1 MAKVFKRRFKKIVD
15 GKTVV
20 KKTSK
25 YYGLVK
31 DSNGKW
37 QRVPLTTDKTASGQ
51 LLAALVKKASQR
63 EGGMNDP
70 FEEGKQ
76 KPLLDHLKEYVEVL
90 AQKSPS
96 HAKDQSVKLRKV
108 FKAIKAVFFKDITK
122 KAAYRVQ
129 SFFKAKKLCNR
140 TVNRYT
146 TALKAFC
153 NHLHEN
159 EVVGV
164 NPLAGKF
171 RKLSEHEEHHGRRAL
186 SVEESAFLIWA
197 THQAKADP
205 RVKRSPEDRAMM
217 YFLAL
222 RTGLRDKE
230 LCSLTKENF
239 DLANNTLTIH
249 AKNSK
254 GKRTDIL
261 QLNEGLQTALP
272 AWLASKPA
280 NTQLFAGKYH
290 RGQSGKRFKIDM
302 AYARKLYI
310 ENSTTPEER
319 ANRESDDFL
328 RFQNSQGLFADFHAQ
343 RTTFVTQLLN
353 SGVPVQQVQKLAR
366 HKSAIT
372 TLGHYAKTAGAAE
385 MAAAVSRLPSLTI
398 SGAPS
403 SVIDDKT
410 LSCLV
415 GPTVGLKLAEKS
427 DIDCDFVGLGDT
439 GRLLERA
446 TQIVI
451 KTLKYSAFMLKN
463 ECAPDRNRTCNL
475 RFRRPMLYPV
485 ELQVQIIQC
494 NEYRTEIPG
503 SQRNRPI
510 CACKAFKF
518 HENSTLVC
526 NDNDLVICTDWTDF

>member
-1 MAKVFKRRFKKIVD
+1 MSKVFKRKFKKTVN

-51 LLAALVKKASQR
+51 LLLALVKKASQR
-63 EGGMNDP
+63 EGGLADP
-70 FEEGKQ
+70 FEDGEQ
-76 KPLLDHLKEYVEVL
+76 KPLLEHMKDYVTVL
-90 AQKSPS
+90 SQKSPG
-96 HAKDQSVKLRKV
+96 HAKDQEVKLRKL
-108 FKAIKAVFFKDITK
+108 FKAIRAVFFKDINR
-122 KAAYRVQ
+122 KAAYRAQ

-153 NHLHEN
+153 NYLHEN

-205 RVKRSPEDRAMM
+205 RVKRPPEDRAMM

-230 LCSLTKENF
+230 LCSLTKGNF
-239 DLANNTLTIH
+239 NLTNNTLTIF
-249 AKNSK
+249 AKHSK

-261 QLNEGLQTALP
+261 QLNEGLQKVLP
-272 AWLASKPA
+272 EWLASKPA
-280 NTQLFAGKYH
+280 NTPLFAGKYH

-302 AYARKLYI
+302 AYARKLYV
-310 ENSTTPEER
+310 EKSATPEER
-319 ANRESDDFL
+319 VIREADDFL
-328 RFQNSQGLFADFHAQ
+328 RWKDSQGLFADFHAQ

-353 SGVPVQQVQKLAR
+353 SGVPLQQVQKLAR
-366 HKSAIT
+366 HKSPVT
-372 TLGHYAKTAGAAE
+372 TLGNYAKTAGAAE
-385 MAAAVSRLPSLTI
+385 MAAAVGRLPSLAI
-398 SGAPS
+398 SGPPTSLKDGQSIETNDA
-403 SVIDDKT
+403 I
-410 LSCLV
+410 
-415 GPTVGLKLAEKS
+415 GPPVGLKLAETS
-427 DIDCDFVGLGDT
+427 DIGCNLMRLGDT
-439 GRLLERA
+439 GGLLERA

-451 KTLKYSAFMLKN
+451 KALKYRVLQGEIGSAL
-463 ECAPDRNRTCNL
+463 DGNRTCNL

-485 ELQVQIIQC
+485 ELQVQLFQ
-494 NEYRTEIPG
+494 
-503 SQRNRPI
+503 
-510 CACKAFKF
+510 
-518 HENSTLVC
+518 
-526 NDNDLVICTDWTDF
+526 